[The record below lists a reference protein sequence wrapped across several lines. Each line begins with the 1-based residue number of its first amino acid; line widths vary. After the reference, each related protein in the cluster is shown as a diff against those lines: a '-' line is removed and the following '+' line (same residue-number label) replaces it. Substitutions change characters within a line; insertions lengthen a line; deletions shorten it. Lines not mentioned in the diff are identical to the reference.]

1 MRGLGGFGFSQASA
15 VQVYTVLRFPM
26 ELVAQRAGSAVVWH
40 YCRPPIE
47 GLEFE
52 MDVRSISLE
61 RRLA

>member
-1 MRGLGGFGFSQASA
+1 
-15 VQVYTVLRFPM
+15 VYTVRRFPI
-26 ELVAQRAGSAVVWH
+26 ELVAQRAGSAVAWH

-52 MDVRSISLE
+52 MDVRCVSLE

>member
-1 MRGLGGFGFSQASA
+1 MR
-15 VQVYTVLRFPM
+15 RFPR
-26 ELVAQRAGSAVVWH
+26 ELVAQRAGGAVAWH

-52 MDVRSISLE
+52 MDVRCVSLE